1 MTSTR
6 PAATAADK
14 SLGPVLLW
22 IRGSIRRKLLLVLL
36 PGLLLVFSAE
46 LWLASRTASEAADA
60 AYDRSLL
67 GAVKSIDSSIST
79 ASGGL
84 GVELPYRMLKF
95 FELTAN
101 GQVYYRVAT
110 EDGLVEIGSS
120 ELPLP
125 PKPLLTG
132 IPQFHE
138 GVYFGEPVRVGSYA
152 RELTT
157 PLAGQSTPQRVVVQ
171 VAETLEA
178 RTDFRRGLILNSVAR
193 DFLLV
198 AVATTLFGLTI
209 AWAMRPLARMRQ
221 DVEARAPRDLTPMR
235 SEGVPAELLPLV
247 GAINHHIQRNREQTE
262 ARRQFVDDASHQL
275 RTPLTTLAT
284 QVAYAQRAAD
294 PVALRTVMDNIR
306 QQLDETIRQTN
317 QMLSLAKADSA
328 APELETLD
336 AVVLAEDMVRRW
348 WPVAREQGV
357 DLGLQAPDAKLRF
370 QGEPGLLKEA
380 LSNLLHN
387 AIRHG
392 GTGCHVTLAV
402 VADTETVRFSVVD
415 DGPGLPADE
424 LARAGERF
432 FRGHSVQVQGS
443 GLGLAIARTVA
454 QRHGGALQ
462 VSGGPEGR
470 GLAVSITLARAGETS
485 MSLASGY
492 AGIP

>member
-1 MTSTR
+1 MSEVGPLQAGAGPYQPLR
-6 PAATAADK
+6 P
-14 SLGPVLLW
+14 LLRW
-22 IRGSIRRKLLLVLL
+22 MGGSIRRKLLLVLV

-46 LWLASRTASEAADA
+46 LWLAWRTASEAADA

-120 ELPLP
+120 ALPLP
-125 PKPLLTG
+125 PKPLLDG
-132 IPQFHE
+132 VPQFHE

-157 PLAGQSTPQRVVVQ
+157 PLAGQSGPQRVVVQ

-178 RTDFRRGLILNSVAR
+178 RTDFRRSLVLNSVAR

-209 AWAMRPLARMRQ
+209 AWAMRPLARLLH
-221 DVEARAPRDLTPMR
+221 DVEARAPEDLTPMR
-235 SEGVPAELLPLV
+235 SDAVPAELLPLV
-247 GAINHHIQRNREQTE
+247 GAINHHIERNREHTE

-284 QVAYAQRAAD
+284 QVAYAQREAD
-294 PVALRTVMDNIR
+294 PAALRVVMDNIR

-328 APELETLD
+328 APEPEALD

-348 WPVAREQGV
+348 WPIAREQGV
-357 DLGLQAPDAKLRF
+357 DLGLHAPADTLPF
-370 QGEPGLLKEA
+370 LGESGLLKEA

-392 GTGCHVTLAV
+392 GAGCHVTLAV
-402 VADTETVRFSVVD
+402 AGEGQAVRFSVVD
-415 DGPGLPADE
+415 DGPGLPPEE

-432 FRGHSVQVQGS
+432 FRGRNGQLPGS

-454 QRHGGALQ
+454 QRHAGALQ
-462 VSGGPEGR
+462 VRPGPEGR
-470 GLAVSITLARAGETS
+470 GLAVILHLAQTRGTD
-485 MSLASGY
+485 MSAR
-492 AGIP
+492 P